1 MTTAEYLA
9 TPELVQPQELAYG
22 VLRVADSPAPIHQQA
37 VADLFR
43 AVDAHVRGRLLGRV
57 WLSPLDVILDA
68 EAALVVQPDLFFV
81 SNDRAWI
88 VTDRVRGAPD
98 LVVEV
103 LSPHP
108 RVGVLREH
116 LEWFARYGVRE
127 CWLLHQFER
136 RLEIVQ
142 FDAGAV
148 ISRRTVQANEA
159 IRSAVLPDFDQPL
172 DAMLTWS

>member
-1 MTTAEYLA
+1 
-9 TPELVQPQELAYG
+9 
-22 VLRVADSPAPIHQQA
+22 
-37 VADLFR
+37 
-43 AVDAHVRGRLLGRV
+43 
-57 WLSPLDVILDA
+57 VILDN

-81 SNDRAWI
+81 SNDRARI

-108 RVGVLREH
+108 RVGVLLEH

-127 CWLLHQFER
+127 CWLLYQFER
-136 RLEIVQ
+136 RLEILQ
-142 FDAGAV
+142 FDAGAA
-148 ISRRTVQANEA
+148 IGRRTVQANEP

>member
-9 TPELVQPQELAYG
+9 TPESVQPQELAYG
-22 VLRVADSPAPIHQQA
+22 LLRVADSPAPIHQQA

-43 AVDAHVRGRLLGRV
+43 ALDAHVRGRLLGRV
-57 WLSPLDVILDA
+57 WLSPLDVILDN
-68 EAALVVQPDLFFV
+68 EAAVVVQPDLFLI
-81 SNDRAWI
+81 SNDRAGI

-108 RVGVLREH
+108 RVGVLLEH
-116 LEWFARYGVRE
+116 LEWFARYGIRE

-136 RLEIVQ
+136 RLEILQ
-142 FDAGAV
+142 FDAGAA
-148 ISRRTVQANEA
+148 IGRRTVQANEP